1 MSQQPSNN
9 SSSTTMH
16 DIITE
21 EAPPAYSPFPNSGE
35 QSMAFG
41 LSRAFETTPYQSPQ
55 QIRPS
60 ASIHIYSGPS
70 NSYYQTTQQPV
81 IYQQVSTNPPPLPPR
96 NNTASTSN
104 LTLRYPAG
112 YTCSTCNN
120 TGYIRQR
127 TKCQQCWKSFA
138 VPNVIYTSPGNP
150 VIGGRLCTHC
160 RGSGR
165 VSLLFIEDLCPR
177 CSGVGRVFT

>member
-1 MSQQPSNN
+1 MSQQPSNS

-41 LSRAFETTPYQSPQ
+41 PTRAFETIPYQPPQ
-55 QIRPS
+55 QNQSSRPS
-60 ASIHIYSGPS
+60 
-70 NSYYQTTQQPV
+70 NNYYQRTQQPV
-81 IYQQVSTNPPPLPPR
+81 IYHQQVSTNPPPLPPR
-96 NNTASTSN
+96 NNATSN

-112 YTCSTCNN
+112 YICSTCNN

-127 TKCQQCWKSFA
+127 TRCQQCWKSFA
-138 VPNVIYTSPGNP
+138 VPNVIYASPGDP
-150 VIGGRLCTHC
+150 AIGGRLCTHC
-160 RGSGR
+160 RGSGK
-165 VSLLFIEDLCPR
+165 VSLLFMEDLCPR
-177 CSGVGRVFT
+177 CQGV